1 MKYEERKS
9 FKDLNEN
16 SVEEWAKLLDKEPK
30 STSLEKEKMQSII
43 TLALYEETIE
53 ENETTEK
60 FFESTPVASAFR
72 KRIEMFHNY
81 EITKT
86 GMIFLFL
93 AFPKFNFGTSTMMAN
108 YLQYISK
115 INNIKKFSIDYLMTS
130 VFPLGVFSEETL
142 QKAWEMQKIKSDNP
156 NSQIESDNMLDYA
169 FCCKSLKD

>member
-30 STSLEKEKMQSII
+30 STLLEEGKMNGII
-43 TLALYEETIE
+43 TLAMNEELYEETAAIE
-53 ENETTEK
+53 R
-60 FFESTPVASAFR
+60 FFESTPVAGAFR
-72 KRIEMFHNY
+72 KRIEMLHNY

-115 INNIKKFSIDYLMTS
+115 INNVKKFSMDYLMSS